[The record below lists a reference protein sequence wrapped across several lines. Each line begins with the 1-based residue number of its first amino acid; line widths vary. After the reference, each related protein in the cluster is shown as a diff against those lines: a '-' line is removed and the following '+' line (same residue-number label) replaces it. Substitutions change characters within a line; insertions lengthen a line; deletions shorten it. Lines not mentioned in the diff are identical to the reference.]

1 MKEPLQLLPRI
12 ALSLVAA
19 LSFSSVTHAQFSPGA
34 PVYEITPR
42 MSKITFYVKASVRLD
57 GNFEKW
63 NAPLA
68 FSSTDPSTG
77 LLNIKIRADSVNTGS
92 TSKDDKLKGKDCF
105 DVEEYPYITFQ
116 STKIVQTG
124 LRSFDVPGTFTMR
137 GISKAE
143 TLTFTADREGEGT
156 GEIQGTLRFDR
167 KDFGLGGHVHF
178 VTIADRVELI
188 VDFKAT
194 RLSGPPL
201 LFKQ

>member
-1 MKEPLQLLPRI
+1 VKKTLQLLPRI
-12 ALSLVAA
+12 ALSLIAA
-19 LSFSSVTHAQFSPGA
+19 LTYSSVTHAQISPRA
-34 PVYEITPR
+34 RVYEITPE
-42 MSKITFYVKASVRLD
+42 MSKIAFYVQASVRLD

-63 NAPLA
+63 NAALA
-68 FSSTDPSTG
+68 FTSTNPSTG

-92 TSKDDKLKGKDCF
+92 TRKDDKLKGKDCF

-124 LRSFDVPGTFTMR
+124 LHSFDVPGTFTMR
-137 GISKAE
+137 GISKTE

-156 GEIQGTLRFDR
+156 GEIQGTLWFDR

-178 VTIADRVELI
+178 ETIADRVELI
-188 VDFKAT
+188 VDFKAN
-194 RLSGPPL
+194 RISGSPL

>member
-1 MKEPLQLLPRI
+1 MLRLPSASTETSRSGMRRWPSHLRI
-12 ALSLVAA
+12 LR
-19 LSFSSVTHAQFSPGA
+19 PGCS
-34 PVYEITPR
+34 ISR
-42 MSKITFYVKASVRLD
+42 S
-57 GNFEKW
+57 G
-63 NAPLA
+63 
-68 FSSTDPSTG
+68 
-77 LLNIKIRADSVNTGS
+77 ADSVNTGS
-92 TSKDDKLKGKDCF
+92 TRKDDKLKGKDCF

-188 VDFKAT
+188 VDFTAN
-194 RLSGPPL
+194 RISGSPL
-201 LFKQ
+201 